1 MKHLKILALALAVII
16 VMICSFSGCGKN
28 ENEIEANDT
37 TEKVEITAAE
47 SSEMNDEDES
57 SVSEP
62 VTSLTEEP
70 SNSATQNIEK
80 QQKEDSKPI
89 NSKTNVSP
97 KNEAKNN
104 QPDIVYVVDGELE
117 YNNSK
122 YYVFDSKLNAEK
134 AGKKITLSDQ
144 NCAENITI
152 YNNEIYYT
160 VINSQKTVYHGSEEL
175 IWNNCSCWKM
185 KLDGS
190 DKVKVFDFTGS
201 GYIIY
206 IDDNFIY
213 YAGDTTR
220 DDYYHYAKGRY
231 GFYKYNKATKQ
242 STEILT
248 TGGLKFADPV
258 YVGGKFLYSSS
269 HGGFCCYDTKTESTK
284 ELKNSNGD
292 NLGLPQDTITYDNT
306 TAYFSDWGDA
316 IYIYNS
322 KDDSVKTVYE
332 LGDDYYGIRGKGDG
346 YLILSAR
353 DDTYK
358 RFDLNSK
365 TFSDIK

>member
-1 MKHLKILALALAVII
+1 MKRFNNLAFVLAVIV
-16 VMICSFSGCGKN
+16 VMVCLFSGCGKT
-28 ENEIEANDT
+28 ENEIDANGT
-37 TEKVEITAAE
+37 TEKVEITVAN
-47 SSEMNDEDES
+47 SFEMNDEDEPSISESMPS
-57 SVSEP
+57 S
-62 VTSLTEEP
+62 TEKP
-70 SNSATQNIEK
+70 TISSMQKNEK
-80 QQKEDSKPI
+80 QQKEDSKSI

-122 YYVFDSKLNAEK
+122 YYVSNSKLNAEK

-152 YNNEIYYT
+152 YNNEIYYS
-160 VINSQKTVYHGSEEL
+160 VINSQNTVEWGREKL
-175 IWNNCSCWKM
+175 TWNNCSCWKM

-190 DKVKVFDFTGS
+190 GKVKVFDFAGC
-201 GYIIY
+201 GHIIY
-206 IDDNFIY
+206 IDDENIY
-213 YAGDTTR
+213 YVGDTAR
-220 DDYYHYAKGRY
+220 DGYYQYAKAHNS
-231 GFYKYNKATKQ
+231 FFKYNKATQK
-242 STEILT
+242 SIEIIT

-269 HGGFCCYDTKTESTK
+269 QNGFCRYDTKTESTK
-284 ELKNSNGD
+284 ELKNSNGEL
-292 NLGLPQDTITYDNT
+292 LGIPQDTIAYDGT

-322 KDDSVKTVYE
+322 KDDSVKTVCE

-346 YLILSAR
+346 YLILSAK

-358 RFDLNSK
+358 EFNLNSK
-365 TFSDIK
+365 TISDIK